1 MHEDSRRELTVVLVE
16 AGQLAIVALVQ
27 GLVPVDRQFLLANL
41 LEDDVEGRVGA
52 LEDRR
57 ECDVKVGQARGLEV
71 LAALVSLG
79 AALLGERRVLPAV
92 L

>member
-1 MHEDSRRELTVVLVE
+1 MMDPRRKLTVVLVE

-27 GLVPVDRQFLLANL
+27 GLVPVDRQSLLANL

-57 ECDVKVGQARGLEV
+57 ERDVKVGQARGLEV

-79 AALLGERRVLPAV
+79 ATLLGERRVLPAV